1 MKKLKVL
8 LFANYGLQTI
18 TDKTVKGMLTKNC
31 KPKNR
36 TGKIVELLEKQGEI
50 ISHQNGGYWIKTY
63 DEFYFIAEVDT
74 SRPWTILEYDGA
86 EYVQYLDYSIIDKNL
101 NYCEF
106 SN

>member
-1 MKKLKVL
+1 MNKLKVL
-8 LFANYGLQTI
+8 LFANYGTHTFNNKVI
-18 TDKTVKGMLTKNC
+18 KGMLAKKP

-36 TGKIVELLEKQGEI
+36 TGKIIELLEKQGEI
-50 ISHQNGGYWIKTY
+50 ISHQNGGYWIKTH

-74 SRPWTILEYDGA
+74 SRPWTILEYDSA
-86 EYVQYLDYSIIDKNL
+86 EYIQYLDYSIIDKDL